1 MSSDLG
7 LIASDAP
14 DDTKAIIKESF
25 KTWNSKIDSMLN
37 KDALSPS
44 SDQQNMK
51 SIQKSKWF
59 ITLIKLDITS
69 V

>member
-51 SIQKSKWF
+51 SIQKSK
-59 ITLIKLDITS
+59 
-69 V
+69 